1 MGAVYGPATDVVGVV
16 GQAVILL
23 VGGKMVLDG
32 TLTIGELTAF
42 VLYLTAFFAPIQ
54 QLVQLY
60 TTYQSGQAA
69 VDKLRD
75 LLAHRAVGARAGRRG
90 RPAPRSPA
98 TSSSTT

>member
-1 MGAVYGPATDVVGVV
+1 
-16 GQAVILL
+16 
-23 VGGKMVLDG
+23 MVLND

-42 VLYLTAFFAPIQ
+42 VLYLAAFFAPIQ

-75 LLAHRAVGARAGRRG
+75 LLATPPSVPEAADAR
-90 RPAPRSPA
+90 RSPSDRRA
-98 TSSSTT
+98 TSCSST